1 VKGSVT
7 PKVSIC
13 IPVYNQRA
21 FIARAVRSALAQ
33 ELDGLGILV
42 VDNQSDDGTWEA
54 LQPFA
59 AEGVRLHRNPANLG
73 LFGNFNRCIELAD
86 DAPYLRLL
94 SGDDALAPGCL
105 RAEVAA
111 MERNPGLA
119 MLSTRGR
126 FVTPEGATLGE
137 CAAEFSAGIYAGAD
151 FPLAWFRYYASTRRN
166 PLNYPSGVL
175 FRRAAIGGQRFEEGW
190 RTAGDIDFYFKL
202 LRRGDLGI
210 AELIGCDITRHAE
223 QAHVGPN
230 LDGTAMREQLALL
243 DRYVEPQL
251 QPPLRRGLAGMC
263 LALAAMHGGAS
274 ARAHWRLARE
284 IASLPAALCG
294 LAALVLGRMVAR
306 PPQPQRA
313 LA

>member
-1 VKGSVT
+1 MTACTVA
-7 PKVSIC
+7 
-13 IPVYNQRA
+13 IPVFNQRA

-33 ELDGLGILV
+33 ELDGPSILV
-42 VDNQSDDGTWEA
+42 VDNHSDDGTWEA

-59 AEGVRLHRNPANLG
+59 AEGVKLHRNPSNLG
-73 LFGNFNRCIELAD
+73 LFNNFNRCLELAD
-86 DAPYLRLL
+86 STYLRLL

-105 RAEVAA
+105 RAEIAI
-111 MERNPGLA
+111 MERNQGLA

-126 FVTPEGATLGE
+126 FVTPEGAALGE
-137 CAAEFSAGIYAGAD
+137 CATEFPAGIYSGAD
-151 FPLAWFRYYASTRRN
+151 FPLAWFRYYARTRRN

-175 FRRAAIGGQRFEEGW
+175 FRRAAIGGERFEEGW

-210 AELIGCDITRHAE
+210 AELRGCDITRHAA
-223 QAHVGPN
+223 QAHVGPK
-230 LDGTAMREQLALL
+230 LDGTAIREQLALL
-243 DRYVEPQL
+243 DRFVEPQL

-263 LALAAMHGGAS
+263 LALAAMHGGES
-274 ARAHWRLARE
+274 AGAHWRLARE
-284 IASLPAALCG
+284 IASLPAALRG
-294 LAALVLGRMVAR
+294 LAALVAGRMFAG

>member
-1 VKGSVT
+1 MTACTVA
-7 PKVSIC
+7 

-21 FIARAVRSALAQ
+21 YIARAVRSALAQ
-33 ELDGLGILV
+33 ELDGLSILV
-42 VDNQSDDGTWEA
+42 VDNRSDDGTWEA

-59 AEGVRLHRNPANLG
+59 AEGVTLHRNPVNLG
-73 LFGNFNRCIELAD
+73 LFGNFNRCLELAE
-86 DAPYLRLL
+86 APYLRLL

-105 RAEVAA
+105 RAEIAV
-111 MERNPGLA
+111 MERNPRLA

-126 FVTPEGATLGE
+126 FVTPEGAALGD
-137 CAAEFSAGIYAGAD
+137 CAAEFPPGIYAGAD
-151 FPLAWFRYYASTRRN
+151 FPLAWFGYYARTRRN

-175 FRRAAIGGQRFEEGW
+175 FRRAAIGGERFEEGW

-210 AELIGCDITRHAE
+210 AELHGCDITRHAA
-223 QAHVGPN
+223 QAHVGPK
-230 LDGTAMREQLALL
+230 LDGTAMREQLAML
-243 DRYVEPQL
+243 DRFVEPRL

-263 LALAAMHGGAS
+263 LALAAMHGGAA
-274 ARAHWRLARE
+274 ARTHWGLARE
-284 IASLPAALCG
+284 IAPLPAALRG
-294 LAALVLGRMVAR
+294 LAALAAGRMFAA